1 MPQSIVLFAACNSS
15 ATTHLLVLPDGRRI
29 GGMLGL
35 PGRVRAVRLELDLQR
50 QLGAVRLRKVLRS
63 LPSTFILPKAILVA
77 RSALLLRLWVAPVVV
92 RSTLVA
98 VGSITV
104 HIRIVDHLLLG
115 AVHVGVLQECV
126 ADRVLL
132 PDVVVMVAS
141 AAPLILLV
149 EEALLLQLIFWTDS
163 VHSKRLKYLPLRLVI
178 RASPIEVV
186 HSVAL
191 VGVGGAGL
199 ARPVLLVPPR
209 NDDRIPRSRIATG
222 GIFGLSWLEDIAVR
236 LRINDPAIG
245 RDAHTDDRIL
255 NVVELY
261 DCRLGLVVR
270 GVGRHHLSELVQ
282 RVRVIILAIGI
293 ALIVS

>member
-1 MPQSIVLFAACNSS
+1 
-15 ATTHLLVLPDGRRI
+15 
-29 GGMLGL
+29 MLGL
-35 PGRVRAVRLELDLQR
+35 PGRVCAVRLELDLQR

-63 LPSTFILPKAILVA
+63 LPCTFFLPKAILVA
-77 RSALLLRLWVAPVVV
+77 HSALLLRFRMAPVVV

-98 VGSITV
+98 VGRITV
-104 HIRIVDHLLLG
+104 NIRIVDHLLLG
-115 AVHVGVLQECV
+115 TIHVGVLQECV

-132 PDVVVMVAS
+132 PDVVVTVAS

-163 VHSKRLKYLPLRLVI
+163 VHSKRLKYLPLRLGVI

-191 VGVGGAGL
+191 LGVSGAGL
-199 ARPVLLVPPR
+199 AHSVLLVPPR
-209 NDDRIPRSRIATG
+209 DDDRIPRSRIATG

-245 RDAHTDDRIL
+245 RDAHADDRIL
-255 NVVELY
+255 HVVELY

-270 GVGRHHLSELVQ
+270 SVGRHHLSELVQ